1 MDSQTRHDFLV
12 MAIATAVTLALVAVC
27 TMAFAVVSQLH

>member
-12 MAIATAVTLALVAVC
+12 MAVAPAVTLALLAVF